1 VEVFFLVIFVFK
13 YNKII
18 FNFLKEFIFN
28 IIILK
33 HIKYQFKIKKN
44 QFKKKAEKDII
55 IKMWCFVRGCK

>member
-33 HIKYQFKIKKN
+33 HIKYQFKKKS
-44 QFKKKAEKDII
+44 I
-55 IKMWCFVRGCK
+55 

>member
-33 HIKYQFKIKKN
+33 HIKYQFKKN
-44 QFKKKAEKDII
+44 QFKKKNK
-55 IKMWCFVRGCK
+55 KRNHNQNVVFC

>member
-33 HIKYQFKIKKN
+33 HIKYQFKKN
-44 QFKKKAEKDII
+44 QFKKKTEKDII
-55 IKMWCFVRGCK
+55 MWCFVRGCK